1 MSRANHNFRKLKVW
15 EEAIDLVVDLYK
27 EAAKYPKEE
36 KYGIISQIQRAGVSI
51 PSNIAE
57 GSARG
62 TNPDFIRFLY
72 ISKGSI
78 AEVITLLSV
87 ASKLEITSQD
97 SVNVI
102 IDKLIQ
108 IDNSIFKLINTLDKQ
123 NS

>member
-1 MSRANHNFRKLKVW
+1 MNRTNHNFRKLKVW
-15 EEAIDLVVDLYK
+15 EEAIDLVGEIYK
-27 EAAKYPKEE
+27 EAAKYPREE

-87 ASKLEITSQD
+87 AAKLEITHQE
-97 SVNVI
+97 SVDLI
-102 IDKLIQ
+102 IEKLMH
-108 IDNSIFKLINTLDKQ
+108 IDNSIFKLINTLNK
-123 NS
+123 

>member
-1 MSRANHNFRKLKVW
+1 MSRTNHNFRKLKVW
-15 EEAIDLVVDLYK
+15 EESIVLVVEIYK

-72 ISKGSI
+72 ISKGSV

-87 ASKLEITSQD
+87 AAKLEITNQE
-97 SVNVI
+97 SVDVI
-102 IDKLIQ
+102 IEKLIR
-108 IDNSIFKLINTLDKQ
+108 IDNAIFKLINTLDK
-123 NS
+123 

>member
-1 MSRANHNFRKLKVW
+1 MSRTNHNFRQLKVW
-15 EEAIDLVVDLYK
+15 EEAIDLVVEIYK

-78 AEVITLLSV
+78 AEIITLLSV
-87 ASKLEITSQD
+87 AAKLEITNQE
-97 SVNVI
+97 SVDVI
-102 IDKLIQ
+102 IEKLIR
-108 IDNSIFKLINTLDKQ
+108 IDNAIFKLINTLDK
-123 NS
+123 